1 MANTIQIKRHTS
13 YGTDAD
19 PAATGGLAYGELA
32 WTNEGKK
39 LWIGRQT
46 GDGPDVITSYHL
58 NPDASTTVKGLASFD
73 TNNFA
78 VTNGAVSISAVGATL
93 LTGTINNA
101 RLSNI
106 PSSALAGSI
115 ANSKLANS
123 TIAINSQTASLGGG
137 FTIQGTNDEVDVG
150 TSGTTVTV
158 GLPNDVTIGNDLIV
172 TGDLTV
178 NGDTVTANVSTITV
192 EDKTIEV
199 GKAASPSNATANGS
213 GLIVTGADEKSIKYA
228 SSGDQW
234 EINKPLSV
242 TGAVSATGGNSG
254 NWNTAYT
261 HSQSAHAPTNA
272 DQTNATNVAAAG
284 AVMDGDFSSNGILK
298 RTGAGTYGI
307 VTDASA
313 NWNAAYTHS
322 QATHAPTNADNTAAN
337 ETSHADVV
345 VDGDFSANGIL
356 TRTSAGNYSAITDN
370 SSNWN
375 TAYTDRFKWDGSS
388 TGLTASTGRTSL
400 GLNASWVQSL
410 HASYDSI
417 DVDTSGVTVIDELTV
432 NNTGHVTAATT
443 RDLSLADFGTI
454 DGGTVNWS

>member
-1 MANTIQIKRHTS
+1 MANTIQIKRHTT

-32 WTNEGKK
+32 WNNEGKK

-46 GDGPDVITSYHL
+46 ASDTVTSYHL

-93 LTGTINNA
+93 LTGTINND

-123 TIAINSQTASLGGG
+123 TISINSQTASLGSG
-137 FTIQGTNDEVDVG
+137 FTIEGTANELEVS
-150 TSGTTVTV
+150 TSGTTTTLGLPDDVTV
-158 GLPNDVTIGNDLIV
+158 GGNLTISGNLSV
-172 TGDLTV
+172 TGTV
-178 NGDTVTANVSTITV
+178 DTVSVTDTDIV
-192 EDKTIEV
+192 DKTITLAK
-199 GKAASPSNATANGS
+199 GIADAATANGS
-213 GLIVTGADEKSIKYA
+213 GITIDQAGASLTYTH
-228 SSGDQW
+228 SGTKW
-234 EINKPLSV
+234 SMNKPLEV
-242 TGAVSATGGNSG
+242 TGTVTATGGNSG

-284 AVMDGDFSSNGILK
+284 AVMDGDFASNGILK

-345 VDGDFSANGIL
+345 VDGDFSSNGIL
-356 TRTSAGNYSAITDN
+356 TRTSSGNYSAITDN

-375 TAYTDRFKWDGSS
+375 AAHTDRLKWDGGSA
-388 TGLTASTGRTSL
+388 GLNAGTGRTSL
-400 GLNASWVQSL
+400 GLDASWVQSL

-443 RDLSLADFGTI
+443 RDLSLSDFGTI
-454 DGGTVNWS
+454 DGGTVAWS